1 MAIKNNVMIVRQ
13 RLLTKL
19 VSLWNEG
26 QLVEKI
32 DRVPIEFSPRNSQ
45 VRGRCCIHK
54 ERAVWK
60 YKSLPLLG
68 YDMTDETDELT
79 PLSEYAEKALQRKKI
94 KDNIMCVIDEACSSC
109 VRTNYDITNLLRRL
123 VQNDVD
129 GSLAIDSNLLVL
141 ITDERNRK
149 SAVCRSIQHELT
161 LQIGRCTKCG
171 SINHNSSTDNRS
183 TVRAG
188 NRTRYLLVLC

>member
-19 VSLWNEG
+19 ISLWNEN

-32 DRVPIEFSPRNSQ
+32 DRVPIEFSPRNAQ

-68 YDMTDETDELT
+68 YDMRDETGFVAHIVT
-79 PLSEYAEKALQRKKI
+79 QQRQ
-94 KDNIMCVIDEACSSC
+94 
-109 VRTNYDITNLLRRL
+109 RL
-123 VQNDVD
+123 VLPY
-129 GSLAIDSNLLVL
+129 GALLVDAATTTHL
-141 ITDERNRK
+141 CVTR
-149 SAVCRSIQHELT
+149 
-161 LQIGRCTKCG
+161 TKFDRH
-171 SINHNSSTDNRS
+171 S
-183 TVRAG
+183 V
-188 NRTRYLLVLC
+188 YLLDKLVFVPEANQFGE